1 MKKQKIKEGEV
12 CEQATDSELVDS
24 QGDRLSCEDRE
35 TDDTDND
42 SDWED
47 VEDRYSA

>member
-1 MKKQKIKEGEV
+1 MSGE
-12 CEQATDSELVDS
+12 DS
-24 QGDRLSCEDRE
+24 E

-47 VEDRYSA
+47 VEESNDTVVEYNTLQLRTVTW